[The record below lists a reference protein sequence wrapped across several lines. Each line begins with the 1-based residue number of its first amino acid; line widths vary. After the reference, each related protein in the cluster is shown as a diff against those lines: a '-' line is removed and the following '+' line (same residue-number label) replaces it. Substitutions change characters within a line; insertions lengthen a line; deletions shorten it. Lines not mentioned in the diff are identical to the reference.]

1 MKIGILGYGTV
12 ASGLVDIIDS
22 NKDKR
27 DITIEGI
34 LVRDVDKYSHKKH
47 ADVLTSNID
56 DIFAKDIDVMVE
68 LLGGLHPAYEYL
80 KKAIENKIN
89 IVTANKDMLA
99 EFGAELVKLAKENG
113 VCIKFEASVG
123 GGIPVIKPLIESLE
137 GNEINSISA
146 ILNGTTNFILSKMYD
161 EDLSYE
167 QALKQAQEL
176 GFAEANPEADVM
188 GYDAGRKLSILST
201 LSYNKRIYWKDFY
214 LEGIDKIEHK
224 DIEYAKKLGCK
235 IKLVGQSKLKDGKVN
250 GFVRPVLIDNDNIM
264 SKIDNEF
271 NIIVANGDFLGDV
284 SFVGKGAGKDA
295 TGSAVYAD
303 VLDIYDKRIN
313 NVDAFMQEKISV
325 DKLVSS
331 ECKALL
337 RFKKP
342 QQKEKIISVLKE
354 NLIDSEVIA
363 QDDEIA
369 VMVDASSE
377 CAINDSLKVIQDNN
391 YCEDMSKILKLSL

>member
-12 ASGLVDIIDS
+12 ASGLVDIIDN

-27 DITIEGI
+27 DISIEGI
-34 LVRDVDKYSHKKH
+34 LVRDVNKYAHKKH

-68 LLGGLHPAYEYL
+68 LLGGLHPSYEYL

-89 IVTANKDMLA
+89 VVTANKDMLA
-99 EFGAELVKLAKENG
+99 EYGAELVSLAKENG

-137 GNEINSISA
+137 GNEISSISA

-161 EDLSYE
+161 ENLSYE
-167 QALKQAQEL
+167 EALKEAQDL

-201 LSYNKRIYWKDFY
+201 LSYNKRVYWKDFY

-224 DIEYAKKLGCK
+224 DIEYAKQLGCK

-250 GFVRPVLIDNDNIM
+250 GFVRPVLVDNDNIM

-271 NIIVANGDFLGDV
+271 NIIVANGDFLGEV

-313 NVDAFMQEKISV
+313 NIDAFIQEQVPV

-342 QQKEKIISVLKE
+342 QKDKIISVLKE
-354 NLIDSEVIA
+354 KLIDSEVIA
-363 QDDEIA
+363 QDDELA

-377 CAINDSLKVIQDNN
+377 CAINDSLDAIQNNN